1 MKTEKQSKPMPISLW
16 NKCQISGRQE
26 I

>member
-1 MKTEKQSKPMPISLW
+1 MKIEMQSKPTPISLW
-16 NKCQISGRQE
+16 NKCQISGRKD